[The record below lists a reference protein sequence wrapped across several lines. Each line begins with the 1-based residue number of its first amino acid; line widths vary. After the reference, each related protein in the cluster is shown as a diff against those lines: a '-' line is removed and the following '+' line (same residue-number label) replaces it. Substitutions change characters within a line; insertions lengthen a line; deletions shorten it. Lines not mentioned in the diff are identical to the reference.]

1 MYILFGLKLDD
12 ENMLV
17 IFEIILLF
25 FIKEK
30 EDMYDLSNSM
40 EENLIGKIFIIDGR
54 EIERFFVDEEENE
67 RDFVEC

>member
-1 MYILFGLKLDD
+1 
-12 ENMLV
+12 
-17 IFEIILLF
+17 
-25 FIKEK
+25 
-30 EDMYDLSNSM
+30 M